1 MVKYNVVITSDADK
15 DMDEIFAYIADELL
29 EPKVALDLVER
40 IYSALKSLEDL
51 PERHVL
57 SRDSFLAKQG
67 FRVMPIE
74 KYLAFYVIDNVKK
87 RVIIHRVIYG
97 KRNYAKL
104 FL

>member
-1 MVKYNVVITSDADK
+1 MTQYNVVITSDADK
-15 DMDEIFAYIADELL
+15 DMDDIFAYIAEELH
-29 EPKVALDLVER
+29 EPKVALGLVER

-51 PERHVL
+51 PERHAL

-74 KYLAFYVIDNVKK
+74 KYLAFYVIDSSAK

-97 KRNYAKL
+97 KRNYVKL